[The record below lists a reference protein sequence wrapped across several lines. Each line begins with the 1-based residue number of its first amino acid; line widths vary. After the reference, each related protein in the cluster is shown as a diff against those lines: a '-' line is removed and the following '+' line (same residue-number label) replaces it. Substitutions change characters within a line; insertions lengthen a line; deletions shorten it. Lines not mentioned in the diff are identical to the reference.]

1 MNRSLRTAVSALL
14 LSLCGCAVVR
24 PPEGGPEDK
33 TPPTVAV
40 VDGSYTETDFRRRS
54 IDVEFS
60 EAVER
65 SRVQEC
71 VSLSP
76 EKPLSFSWSG
86 RTLTV
91 RFDEDLDTA
100 TTYALTIGT
109 QYADLR
115 GNTPTSA
122 TTVVFSTG
130 STLDKGK
137 IAGTVQDEK
146 PNGLLVYLYPL
157 RGDTSQM
164 SWGGTKPRYK
174 TQVGTDGSFRF
185 SALPDGSYRL
195 IVVRDVDND
204 GVFTYGTDALG
215 TAVADP
221 VIASGSTVT
230 CLLRLSPPADIT
242 PPELL
247 DIRPRSSTR
256 IDLQWSEPLK
266 PGSVSLSTFIL
277 SDTSG
282 ANARAIRAVYPQSPG
297 STTWT
302 CITEAVSSDLPLLL
316 RPAHAG
322 VTPQDTAGN
331 RMPDSTAQMVFTPST
346 IADPLQPR
354 LGSVSLRDSITTSDC
369 TPELVFTWNM
379 AIDPDSAMPGLR
391 VECTTGSRA
400 VPLRITRPAANRVV
414 VSARDTLPFDTWF
427 EWTMKTRGLLSA
439 GGGPV
444 ADTSIRL
451 RLRTP
456 DTRLF
461 GTLRGVVIDSAN
473 SHEVIVIR
481 LLRGA
486 QEVRRLVGQ
495 AGPFAFTALP
505 PGEYS
510 VDAFADRNGDG
521 RYTSGSVHPW
531 SAAERFAPLRSNLG
545 IKPRWS
551 LDDVRLVI
559 PAP

>member
-221 VIASGSTVT
+221 VIASGSTVA

-277 SDTSG
+277 SDTNG

-302 CITEAVSSDLPLLL
+302 CITEAASSDLPLLL

-346 IADPLQPR
+346 IADPLQHGDR
-354 LGSVSLRDSITTSDC
+354 
-369 TPELVFTWNM
+369 
-379 AIDPDSAMPGLR
+379 PGL
-391 VECTTGSRA
+391 CHA
-400 VPLRITRPAANRVV
+400 RPARGMHDGIPSGAATHHQTRGEPSRRVGPRHLAV
-414 VSARDTLPFDTWF
+414 RHMVRVDHEDTWIA
-427 EWTMKTRGLLSA
+427 ECRRRSRGRHEHPLATPHARHAAFRYPAWRRYRFRELS
-439 GGGPV
+439 
-444 ADTSIRL
+444 
-451 RLRTP
+451 
-456 DTRLF
+456 
-461 GTLRGVVIDSAN
+461 
-473 SHEVIVIR
+473 
-481 LLRGA
+481 
-486 QEVRRLVGQ
+486 
-495 AGPFAFTALP
+495 
-505 PGEYS
+505 
-510 VDAFADRNGDG
+510 
-521 RYTSGSVHPW
+521 
-531 SAAERFAPLRSNLG
+531 
-545 IKPRWS
+545 
-551 LDDVRLVI
+551 
-559 PAP
+559 